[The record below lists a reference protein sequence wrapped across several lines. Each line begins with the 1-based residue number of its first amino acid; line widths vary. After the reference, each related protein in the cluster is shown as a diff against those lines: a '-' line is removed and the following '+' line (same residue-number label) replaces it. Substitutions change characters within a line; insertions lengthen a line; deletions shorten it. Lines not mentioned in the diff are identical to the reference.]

1 MSISL
6 ALTAVYE
13 TSKLRREKV
22 LNLSDR
28 VERQVKSFGQQ
39 LVPHHCDQT
48 YLAEDI
54 WCRQQFNQVF
64 NQLIKNTWLCIIV
77 GVPSTGPLLLMY
89 SGMSRPSA
97 DVNKKNAEK
106 SIWQTVFILITGHS
120 SYTRRF
126 ICKGAAKMQISVR
139 FTLIVVVAVGKFI
152 FYRSTLRY

>member
-39 LVPHHCDQT
+39 LVPHHYDQT

-54 WCRQQFNQVF
+54 
-64 NQLIKNTWLCIIV
+64 
-77 GVPSTGPLLLMY
+77 
-89 SGMSRPSA
+89 
-97 DVNKKNAEK
+97 
-106 SIWQTVFILITGHS
+106 
-120 SYTRRF
+120 
-126 ICKGAAKMQISVR
+126 
-139 FTLIVVVAVGKFI
+139 
-152 FYRSTLRY
+152 